1 MQNNILISPTL
12 TARGAGEDHSG
23 MVLIDTEL
31 FEEGEVV
38 DFDSSDEFR
47 REHSTEETP
56 SLLTHPKLA
65 VVEKDNDESNGGD
78 TNSGSDKERL

>member
-1 MQNNILISPTL
+1 
-12 TARGAGEDHSG
+12 

-38 DFDSSDEFR
+38 DFGSSDEFR

-65 VVEKDNDESNGGD
+65 VVEKDKENNGG
-78 TNSGSDKERL
+78 GYQ